1 MAASIFAAR
10 KPPAK
15 AQSVEKVMVI
25 LRNFFEQRPNSVLLG
40 CFREQDADGTGQLEL
55 PEFTRALQGL
65 NINLSEADIA
75 GVFNALDTDG
85 GGVLE
90 LKEFLNE
97 LKSEPNPKE
106 ARWLRLGIGHQYIEP
121 NREPPSTLGVKPEPW
136 LSGFNR
142 GNHCLVDDKSIPE
155 PKREVTEL
163 DIGDSGDNAE
173 TALTLLRDFFS
184 RRPVSSLL
192 TLFQDVDQDE
202 SGQIDVDEFST
213 AMRQLNMQ
221 LSEEDMMDLFNF
233 FDKDGGGQ
241 CEVKEILAVLKAEP
255 TPEESRWQQ
264 LGIGKQTLRPTRD
277 VYIKGVKPSTGESGF
292 ARSVNNIN
300 PPGAQMPTHRTKQ
313 LNPPQEKKQ
322 ISPAPG
328 GGLSSWPPAFR

>member
-1 MAASIFAAR
+1 M
-10 KPPAK
+10 
-15 AQSVEKVMVI
+15 
-25 LRNFFEQRPNSVLLG
+25 
-40 CFREQDADGTGQLEL
+40 
-55 PEFTRALQGL
+55 
-65 NINLSEADIA
+65 
-75 GVFNALDTDG
+75 
-85 GGVLE
+85 
-90 LKEFLNE
+90 
-97 LKSEPNPKE
+97 
-106 ARWLRLGIGHQYIEP
+106 EP
-121 NREPPSTLGVKPEPW
+121 NREPPATKGVMHEPW

-142 GNHCLVDDKSIPE
+142 GHRVLVGDGRGAQHKHEESPHLLAAAEAEAAARREATNPE
-155 PKREVTEL
+155 GV
-163 DIGDSGDNAE
+163 SASAA
-173 TALTLLRDFFS
+173 TALSLLRDFFS
-184 RRPVSSLL
+184 RRSVQSLITLFQVSPNPNANPNANPNPYPNPKPNPNPNPNPNLI
-192 TLFQDVDQDE
+192 TLFQDVDVDN
-202 SGQIDVDEFST
+202 SGQINGGEFCM
-213 AMRQLNMQ
+213 ALRQLNMQ

-322 ISPAPG
+322 ISPAPR